1 MPPDSSNQAA
11 PAVHYA
17 YKASLIGAAYQF
29 ELTEQGLSWRI
40 AGRSG
45 MWPYA
50 AIATVRLSYRPVSMQ
65 SRRFR
70 ADIESTGLES
80 TRLGRIA
87 VLSTTWRTAA
97 LMAPQDQDYRAFMTQ
112 LHVRL
117 AKAGSRALLVGGLKP
132 RVYNAAII
140 CVTFVAIAM
149 AGLFVRS
156 ITTGEWA
163 GALFFVGFAAL
174 FAWQVGG
181 FVTRNRPMA
190 YTFDQLPKALLP

>member
-1 MPPDSSNQAA
+1 MPMPPDSSNEAA
-11 PAVHYA
+11 PAAHYA

-29 ELTEQGLSWRI
+29 ELTERGLSWRI

-45 MWPYA
+45 VWPYLD
-50 AIATVRLSYRPVSMQ
+50 IATVRLSYRPVSMQ

-70 ADIESTGLES
+70 ADVENAEGA
-80 TRLGRIA
+80 RIA
-87 VLSTTWRTAA
+87 IFSTSWQTAA

-112 LHVRL
+112 LHARL
-117 AKAGSRALLVGGLKP
+117 AKAGSGALLVGGLKP
-132 RVYNAAII
+132 RVYTAAII

-174 FAWQVGG
+174 FGWQVGG

-190 YTFDQLPKALLP
+190 YTFDDLPKALLP

>member
-1 MPPDSSNQAA
+1 MPIPPDSSNEAA
-11 PAVHYA
+11 PAVRYA
-17 YKASLIGAAYQF
+17 YKASLIGAAHQF

-45 MWPYA
+45 VWPYPD
-50 AIATVRLSYRPVSMQ
+50 IATVRLSYRPVSMQ

-70 ADIESTGLES
+70 ADIENAEG
-80 TRLGRIA
+80 GRIA
-87 VLSTTWRTAA
+87 VFSTSWQTAA

-112 LHVRL
+112 LHARL

-132 RVYNAAII
+132 RIYAAAIT
-140 CVTFVAIAM
+140 CVTFVAFAM

-181 FVTRNRPMA
+181 FVARNRPMA
-190 YTFDQLPKALLP
+190 YTFDHLPKTLLP